1 MLDLAECSVLTA
13 ECVRPKLLRYN
24 QMIHMSLVAQRER
37 DASATSD
44 SRQEMTALLAG
55 CGVYRLDRALI
66 SLTGRDRVRWLNG
79 MVSNNVRDLAERH
92 GVYAFVLNAQG
103 QIQGDLYI
111 FNRGESLLLEIER
124 AQVETL
130 LPLLRRYII
139 MDKVEVED
147 LSAKLAVIGLTG
159 PKSAEA
165 LAALGL
171 IDDLAPLQF
180 ALKEWN
186 GIEIT
191 VARGDNPRVPNYEL
205 WAAKEHAE
213 SLWNALVATGAQGI
227 YDDALETFRI
237 LCGIP
242 KVGLDI
248 RERTLPQ
255 ETGQE
260 RALSFTKGCYIG
272 QEIVER
278 IRARGSVHRG
288 FVGFEVEG
296 PVPSSGTKVQYEG
309 KDVGEITS
317 IASAPLKQKRL
328 ALGHM
333 RKDAMLPGRT
343 FAAGEAV
350 VRAVSLPFSGIFD

>member
-1 MLDLAECSVLTA
+1 MT
-13 ECVRPKLLRYN
+13 
-24 QMIHMSLVAQRER
+24 LVAQPER
-37 DASATSD
+37 DASTPRD
-44 SRQEMTALLAG
+44 SRPEITALLA
-55 CGVYRLDRALI
+55 CCAVYRLDRALI

-79 MVSNNVRDLAERH
+79 MVTNNVRDLQAGH

-111 FNRGESLLLEIER
+111 FNRGESLLIGIER

-147 LSAKLAVIGLTG
+147 LSDKLTVIALAG
-159 PKSAEA
+159 PKSTDT
-165 LAALGL
+165 LGALGL
-171 IDDLAPLQF
+171 NSADLTPLQF
-180 ALKEWN
+180 AQKQRN
-186 GIEIT
+186 GVEIT
-191 VARGDNPRVPNYEL
+191 VVRGDNRCAPNYEL
-205 WAAKEHAE
+205 WVAKDQGE
-213 SLWNALVATGAQGI
+213 SLWNALLATGAQEI
-227 YDDALETFRI
+227 HDDALETFRI

-242 KVGLDI
+242 KIGQDI

-278 IRARGSVHRG
+278 IRARGSVHRAL
-288 FVGFEVEG
+288 VGFEVDG
-296 PVPSSGTKVQYEG
+296 PAPAAGTKIQYEG

-328 ALGHM
+328 AIGYM
-333 RKDAMLPGRT
+333 RKDAMLPERT
-343 FAAGEAV
+343 FAAGEAT
-350 VRAVSLPFSGIFD
+350 VRAVSVPFNVVLD

>member
-1 MLDLAECSVLTA
+1 MT
-13 ECVRPKLLRYN
+13 
-24 QMIHMSLVAQRER
+24 LVAQRER
-37 DASATSD
+37 DASAPSD
-44 SRQEMTALLAG
+44 SRLEMTALLAG
-55 CGVYRLDRALI
+55 CGAYSLNRALI
-66 SLTGRDRVRWLNG
+66 SLTGQDRVRWLNG
-79 MVSNNVRDLAERH
+79 MVSNNVRDLAQGH

-111 FNRGESLLLEIER
+111 FNRGENLLLEIDR

-147 LSAKLAVIGLTG
+147 LSDKLEEIGLAG

-171 IDDLAPLQF
+171 NSTDLAPLQF
-180 ALKEWN
+180 ADKQWKVD
-186 GIEIT
+186 IT
-191 VARGDNPRVPNYEL
+191 VVRGDNPCVPNYEL
-205 WAAKEHAE
+205 WVAKEQAE
-213 SLWNALVATGAQGI
+213 SLWNTLLAAGALEVK
-227 YDDALETFRI
+227 DDALETFRI
-237 LCGIP
+237 LCGVPQI
-242 KVGLDI
+242 GRDI

-278 IRARGSVHRG
+278 IRARGSVHRA

-296 PVPSSGTKVQYEG
+296 PPPSSGTKIQYEG

-317 IASAPLKQKRL
+317 VASAPLKQKRL
-328 ALGHM
+328 ALGYL
-333 RKDAMLPGRT
+333 RKDAMLPDRT
-343 FAAGEAV
+343 FAAGEATL
-350 VRAVSLPFSGIFD
+350 RAVSLPFSGIFD

>member
-1 MLDLAECSVLTA
+1 MT
-13 ECVRPKLLRYN
+13 
-24 QMIHMSLVAQRER
+24 LVAQREP
-37 DASATSD
+37 DASAPSG
-44 SRQEMTALLAG
+44 SRLEMTALLAG
-55 CGVYRLDRALI
+55 CGAYRLDRALI

-79 MVSNNVRDLAERH
+79 MVSNNVRDLAVGN
-92 GVYAFVLNAQG
+92 GVYAFALNAQG

-111 FNRGESLLLEIER
+111 LNRGENLLLEIER

-139 MDKVEVED
+139 MDKVEIED
-147 LSAKLAVIGLTG
+147 LSENSTVIGLVG
-159 PKSAEA
+159 PKSAEVLGA
-165 LAALGL
+165 LGGSGDDIAAL
-171 IDDLAPLQF
+171 QF
-180 ALKEWN
+180 TERQWN

-191 VARGDNPRVPNYEL
+191 VVCGDNPCVPNYEL
-205 WAAKEHAE
+205 WVAKEQAK
-213 SLWNALVATGAQGI
+213 SLWSAVTAAGAQEI
-227 YDDALETFRI
+227 DDDALETFRI

-278 IRARGSVHRG
+278 IRARGSVHRA

-296 PVPSSGTKVQYEG
+296 PAPSVGTKIQYEG

-317 IASAPLKQKRL
+317 IASAPLKQKRF
-328 ALGHM
+328 ALGYL
-333 RKDAMLPGRT
+333 RKDAMLPDRK
-343 FAAGEAV
+343 FAAGEAT
-350 VRAVSLPFSGIFD
+350 VRAVSLPFNGIFD